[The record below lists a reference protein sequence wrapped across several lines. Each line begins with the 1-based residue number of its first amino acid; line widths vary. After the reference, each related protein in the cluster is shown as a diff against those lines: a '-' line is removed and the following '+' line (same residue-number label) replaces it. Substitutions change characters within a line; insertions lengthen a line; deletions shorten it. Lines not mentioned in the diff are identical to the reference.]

1 VVVNR
6 RIFLP
11 LLLLACACQPPQEPL
26 VSAAAPAQVPPSTAE
41 AGNITF
47 RGIDDSTVT
56 LVNGGWEGQP
66 WVEGGAARPR
76 AGLADGF
83 DVRGDMDGDGSDER
97 VVLLW
102 TSSGGSGTFDYLAV
116 VARAPDGKAVNIA
129 TAPLGDRVK
138 VQSARIE
145 EGNLVL
151 DVVQAGPNDAM
162 CCPGQKVRRTFTL
175 EGAVL
180 NEVSSE
186 DLGRVFPDPAEKV
199 SE

>member
-1 VVVNR
+1 MVNR
-6 RIFLP
+6 GIFLP
-11 LLLLACACQPPQEPL
+11 LLLLACACQSEQDPP
-26 VSAAAPAQVPPSTAE
+26 AGTAAPDPVPPSRAE
-41 AGNITF
+41 AGNITYG
-47 RGIDDSTVT
+47 GIDDSSVT

-116 VARAPDGKAVNIA
+116 VARAPDGKAVNTA

-138 VQSARIE
+138 VHAARIE
-145 EGNLVL
+145 EGSLVL

-162 CCPGQKVRRTFTL
+162 CCPGQKVRRTFAL
-175 EGAVL
+175 EGSGL
-180 NEVSSE
+180 MEISSE
-186 DLGRVFPDPAEKV
+186 DLGRIFPDPAEKV